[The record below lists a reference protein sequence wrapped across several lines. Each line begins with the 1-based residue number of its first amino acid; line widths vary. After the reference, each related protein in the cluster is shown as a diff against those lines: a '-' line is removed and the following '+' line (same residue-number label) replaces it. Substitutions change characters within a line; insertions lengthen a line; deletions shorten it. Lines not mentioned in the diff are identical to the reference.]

1 MVQRELQEVKDR
13 LGPRVLPVSPAQ
25 RDQLAALVRPDQLVH
40 QVVWA
45 RLDQPVLVRRG
56 LLVHLV
62 LLDPLDRQALQV
74 LRDRRVQLEL
84 QALSVPP
91 DPQVLLVL

>member
-1 MVQRELQEVKDR
+1 MKDR